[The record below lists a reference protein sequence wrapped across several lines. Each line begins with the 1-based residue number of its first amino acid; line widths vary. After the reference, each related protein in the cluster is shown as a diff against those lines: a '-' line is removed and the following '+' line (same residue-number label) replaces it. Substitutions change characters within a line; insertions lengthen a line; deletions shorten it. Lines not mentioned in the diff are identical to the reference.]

1 MFHVK
6 QFYRKDVLFIG
17 RLIEA
22 ISAAMT
28 MLTGTFP
35 AIANWWVVLYAVA
48 MFTVTTAI
56 GIIGTIVNRK
66 ARKGGR
72 RR

>member
-1 MFHVK
+1 MF
-6 QFYRKDVLFIG
+6 FIG
-17 RLIEA
+17 RLIEV

-28 MLTGTFP
+28 MITGTFP
-35 AIANWWVVLYAVA
+35 SIANWWVVLYAVA
-48 MFTVTTAI
+48 MFTVTTSI

-66 ARKGGR
+66 VRRGGR

>member
-1 MFHVK
+1 
-6 QFYRKDVLFIG
+6 
-17 RLIEA
+17 
-22 ISAAMT
+22 MT

-56 GIIGTIVNRK
+56 GIIGTIVNRN
-66 ARKGGR
+66 RRRGGR